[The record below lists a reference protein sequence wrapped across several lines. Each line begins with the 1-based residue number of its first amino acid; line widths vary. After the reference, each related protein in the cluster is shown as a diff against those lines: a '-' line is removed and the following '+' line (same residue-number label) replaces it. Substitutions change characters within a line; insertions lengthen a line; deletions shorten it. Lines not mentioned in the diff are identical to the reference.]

1 MIDIWYQFTN
11 FVPKMNDMK
20 VNLSTTVKELC
31 NNQNMAL
38 KDLANKMEIAPES
51 LSRAINGNP
60 QLSTLESIATHLDVN
75 ISELFSSSHENNSV
89 SLHSIIV
96 YNDRTYVS
104 DNLDSLISSI
114 KEICAKEGIE
124 L

>member
-11 FVPKMNDMK
+11 FAPKMIDMK

-75 ISELFSSSHENNSV
+75 RSELFSSSHENNSV

>member
-1 MIDIWYQFTN
+1 
-11 FVPKMNDMK
+11 MK
-20 VNLSTTVKELC
+20 VNLSQTVKKLC
-31 NNQNMAL
+31 NNQNMTL

-75 ISELFSSSHENNSV
+75 ISELFSFSHTI

-96 YNDRTYVS
+96 HDNTTYIADDLNS
-104 DNLDSLISSI
+104 
-114 KEICAKEGIE
+114 
-124 L
+124 

>member
-1 MIDIWYQFTN
+1 
-11 FVPKMNDMK
+11 MK
-20 VNLSTTVKELC
+20 VNLSQTVKKLC
-31 NNQNMAL
+31 NNQNMTL

-51 LSRAINGNP
+51 LSRAIYGNP

-75 ISELFSSSHENNSV
+75 ISELFSFSHTI

-96 YNDRTYVS
+96 HDNTTYIA
-104 DNLDSLISSI
+104 DDLNSLINNV
-114 KEICAKEGIE
+114 KAICAKEGVE

>member
-11 FVPKMNDMK
+11 FAPKMIDMK

-75 ISELFSSSHENNSV
+75 ISELFSFSHTI

-96 YNDRTYVS
+96 HDNTTYIA
-104 DNLDSLISSI
+104 DDLNSLINNV
-114 KEICAKEGIE
+114 KTICAKEGVE

>member
-11 FVPKMNDMK
+11 FAPKMIDMK

-75 ISELFSSSHENNSV
+75 ISELFSSSHDNNSV

>member
-1 MIDIWYQFTN
+1 
-11 FVPKMNDMK
+11 MK
-20 VNLSTTVKELC
+20 VNLSQTVKKLC

-51 LSRAINGNP
+51 LSRALNGNP
-60 QLSTLESIATHLDVN
+60 QLSTLESIANHLGVN
-75 ISELFSSSHENNSV
+75 LSDLFSSSHETNSV

-96 YNDRTYVS
+96 YNDNAFVS
-104 DNLDSLISSI
+104 DNLDSLVSSV
-114 KEICAKEGIE
+114 KDICAKEGVE